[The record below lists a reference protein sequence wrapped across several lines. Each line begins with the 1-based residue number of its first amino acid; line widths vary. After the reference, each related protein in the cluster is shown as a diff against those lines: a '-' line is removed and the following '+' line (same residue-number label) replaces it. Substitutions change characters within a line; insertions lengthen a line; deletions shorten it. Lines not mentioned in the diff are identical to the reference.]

1 MIVDAKDLL
10 VGRMAV
16 HVAKAALLGS
26 EVHVINC
33 EKAVKSGSKA
43 EVVNAYI
50 HRVQRGVPA
59 KGPYVHRKSHDIVK
73 RVIRGMVPYRKEHGK
88 KAFSRIKCYNG
99 VPAAFAGKE
108 SEFVT
113 FADANVSKLPMY
125 KYVTIERISQV
136 LGAKQ

>member
-16 HVAKAALLGS
+16 HVAKAALLGQ

-33 EKAVKSGSKA
+33 ENAVISGKKQ
-43 EVVNAYI
+43 EVVDAYL
-50 HRVQRGVPA
+50 HKQQRGVPA
-59 KGPYVHRKSHDIVK
+59 KGPFIHRKSHDIVK
-73 RVIRGMVPYRKEHGK
+73 RTIRGMVPYRKEHGK

-99 VPAAFAGKE
+99 VPPAFAGKE
-108 SEFVT
+108 SEFVQ
-113 FADANVSKLPMY
+113 FKDAHVSKLPVF
-125 KYVTIERISQV
+125 KYVTVGRISQV

>member
-1 MIVDAKDLL
+1 
-10 VGRMAV
+10 
-16 HVAKAALLGS
+16 
-26 EVHVINC
+26 
-33 EKAVKSGSKA
+33 
-43 EVVNAYI
+43 
-50 HRVQRGVPA
+50 
-59 KGPYVHRKSHDIVK
+59 
-73 RVIRGMVPYRKEHGK
+73 MVPYRKEHGK

-108 SEFVT
+108 SEYTT